1 MLTLG
6 VSILTNIYNIFLG
19 VIGGI
24 GITMGAHRLFT
35 HRSFKAKPPLRR
47 ILMILFVL
55 NGQNSLWEWVR
66 DHRQHH
72 KYSDTD
78 ADPHNASRGFFF
90 SHVGWLM
97 SKKHPKV
104 IEIGK
109 GIDMSDIE
117 ADSWI
122 MFQKKYL
129 IPIYG
134 LVSIVIPTIIPVM
147 LWNEDLIKSFLV
159 CYVTR
164 TVIVLNCTWCVN
176 SVTHM
181 YGTRPYDKTVLAV
194 QNDYVSAFSF
204 GEGYH
209 NYHHAFPWDYRT
221 SEFGPQNGIVQ
232 TLIEYCAKKGWAY
245 DLRSPTE
252 ESVKNR
258 VQRKGDNSHYKY
270 GGSNNYDE
278 CETRKNL

>member
-1 MLTLG
+1 MLTLS

-55 NGQNSLWEWVR
+55 NGQNPLWEWAR

-104 IEIGK
+104 IELGK

-122 MFQKKYL
+122 MFQKK
-129 IPIYG
+129 
-134 LVSIVIPTIIPVM
+134 
-147 LWNEDLIKSFLV
+147 
-159 CYVTR
+159 

-194 QNDYVSAFSF
+194 QNYYVSAFSF

-252 ESVKNR
+252 ESPQKNR
-258 VQRKGDNSHYKY
+258 VERTGDNFHHKY
-270 GGSNNYDE
+270 GDPDNFYGY
-278 CETRKNL
+278 ETWKNLWKSPANPSYSSKPQS